1 MCKIVRAYLT
11 QYKELNKNYKVLL
24 PLFLFF
30 LNINFNNC
38 DRNINRHL
46 ISLYI
51 LIFFKVF

>member
-38 DRNINRHL
+38 DRIINRHL
-46 ISLYI
+46 
-51 LIFFKVF
+51 LIF